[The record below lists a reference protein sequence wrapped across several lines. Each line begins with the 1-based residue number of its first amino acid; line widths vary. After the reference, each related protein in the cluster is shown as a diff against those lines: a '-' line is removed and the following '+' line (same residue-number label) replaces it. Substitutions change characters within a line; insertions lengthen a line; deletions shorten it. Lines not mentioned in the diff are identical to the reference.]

1 MKTKIKLI
9 RETSEKVV
17 LKFPSMDVLVSVS
30 KRYFKYLQKSNEYE
44 ILKMEEVRINKV

>member
-1 MKTKIKLI
+1 MKIKIKLI

-17 LKFPSMDVLVSVS
+17 LKFPSNEILISVS

-44 ILKMEEVRINKV
+44 ILRMENV

>member
-1 MKTKIKLI
+1 MKIKIKLI

-17 LKFPSMDVLVSVS
+17 LKFPSIEILVSVS

-44 ILKMEEVRINKV
+44 ILRMENI